1 MVTRAYVL
9 KRLEA
14 EVKRLRYGCGNH
26 GCVVAPPGDVGT
38 NGGCFCGPR
47 GLRWRLLKL
56 VDHLP
61 ETERSWPDPG
71 EISIC

>member
-26 GCVVAPPGDVGT
+26 DDFSVLLSMPDS
-38 NGGCFCGPR
+38 
-47 GLRWRLLKL
+47 LR
-56 VDHLP
+56 
-61 ETERSWPDPG
+61 
-71 EISIC
+71 